1 MKRPVRRPAVVVTAL
16 VAALGSAVSPAAAGT
31 ASVETLTPPGPYS
44 AHSDDATLGLLTC
57 DSSDASGWLYDTGP
71 VAADVALLSF
81 THCTMSGMNVALT
94 ATGLP
99 WQVPAVGPSSSNPNV
114 YNVTVPGVAVHV
126 EGFGCSF
133 DAGGSLFGPFDSTT
147 DELALD
153 GDLIVS
159 EAACLGLVN
168 DDDVVHSSAT
178 YHVTG

>member
-1 MKRPVRRPAVVVTAL
+1 VRRSAVVAGAL
-16 VAALGSAVSPAAAGT
+16 VGALGSAVSPAAAGT
-31 ASVETLTPPGPYS
+31 TSVETLTPPGPYS

-94 ATGLP
+94 VTGLP
-99 WQVPAVGPSSSNPNV
+99 WQVSAGGPSSSNPNV
-114 YNVTVPGVAVHV
+114 YDVTVPGVAVHV

-133 DAGGSLFGPFDSTT
+133 DVDGTLSGPFDNTT
-147 DELALD
+147 DELVLG

-159 EAACLGLVN
+159 GAACLGLVN
-168 DDDVVHSSAT
+168 DDDVVHYSAT

>member
-1 MKRPVRRPAVVVTAL
+1 MKLRVRRSAVVAAAL
-16 VAALGSAVSPAAAGT
+16 VAALGSAVSSATAGT
-31 ASVETLTPPGPYS
+31 TSVETLTPPGPYS

-81 THCTMSGMNVALT
+81 TNCTMGGMTVAVT
-94 ATGLP
+94 VTGLP
-99 WQVPAVGPSSSNPNV
+99 WQVSAGGPSSSNPNV

-133 DAGGSLFGPFDSTT
+133 DAGGSLFGPFDNTT
-147 DELALD
+147 DELVLD
-153 GDLIVS
+153 GDLIAS
-159 EAACLGLVN
+159 DAACLGLVN
-168 DDDVVHSSAT
+168 DDDVVHYSAT